1 MSPLTPESWPQPSPP
16 RSEVNTLREGVSLA
30 VSWGSAAV
38 VAIVAVVVLLGAP
51 DAAKVG
57 VVAVAVALAFAGVV
71 WRRRSWAG
79 WLSLSAVVVLII
91 LGVVSPDTRVDTLV
105 MGTYTVAFLAVLIT
119 SRPWGLVWISLG
131 VLAMSIVV
139 TRSDVVVQVGT
150 VEINVGSVAV
160 VQMVVAG
167 TWLWWAWH
175 AAVDKAA
182 ARDARAAEQE
192 HVIAESI
199 AVQER
204 TRAWRDTI
212 TRTHETILNDLRY
225 VLRTP
230 HIEHDRLRDQLL
242 TTRDRRSQPP
252 RGEEVLVGAAGLAR
266 LDATLRAEFV
276 GTLDVHLLTGD
287 SSAEQI
293 VDLEPVLLE
302 IVRNIGRHSDARRIE
317 IVVDDTGLRLRVTV
331 EDDGSTP
338 VAADATP
345 GIGRSVVVG
354 EALAALGAHLDEEP
368 HRCVITLPR
377 VTASFTSA
385 GRTLPLLFGVILVAS
400 ALGGSV
406 QFLLLLAGAS
416 LSYLPV
422 TLSACA
428 LTAVAVI
435 TVLRGRAAGLAVV
448 APAAVLAAAVPWGL
462 SAAEPIC
469 AQPPLVL
476 TTLNLSLNAFFAI
489 LLWASSRWAW
499 LLVAPAILGVLALDF
514 LPGVGCP
521 LQDSD
526 VLLSSAILIPAA
538 LALSWLSSRS
548 TARWER
554 EDRARWETEIVEM
567 ARAEADVD
575 LAQMLGD
582 SVDRAWAQM
591 WEIAEGAALTDERR
605 QRLRTVESTI
615 RASLQAD
622 PRVSGGFVLAARQVV
637 SEAALQNAPVHVRAL
652 RGSSDA
658 RPLPQEFIARLID
671 VVTGDPDSGASIHVF
686 FDGHDDYLAV
696 TVPAATA
703 AQAGFTPGD
712 IEDHVCCSIEVSHV
726 GDDPRDSEV
735 TIMVSRAAE
744 SSALAP
750 AVVG

>member
-1 MSPLTPESWPQPSPP
+1 
-16 RSEVNTLREGVSLA
+16 

-38 VAIVAVVVLLGAP
+38 IAVVAIVVAMSTP
-51 DAAKVG
+51 DAARIGIVST
-57 VVAVAVALAFAGVV
+57 ASALAVAGVV
-71 WRRRSWAG
+71 WRDRRWAW
-79 WLSLSAVVVLII
+79 WLSLSAVGVVLIMG
-91 LGVVSPDTRVDTLV
+91 LASPDTRVDTLV
-105 MGTYTVAFLAVLIT
+105 MGTYTVVFLAALVT
-119 SRPWGLVWISLG
+119 SRAWGLAWISLG

-150 VEINVGSVAV
+150 VDVNAGSVAV

-175 AAVDKAA
+175 GALDKAA
-182 ARDARAAEQE
+182 LRDARAEEQE

-204 TRAWRDTI
+204 TRAWRETI

-230 HIEHDRLRDQLL
+230 RIEHDRLRDQLL
-242 TTRDRRSQPP
+242 TTRDRRAQPP
-252 RGEEVLVGAAGLAR
+252 RGGEAFMGALGLED
-266 LDATLRAEFV
+266 LDAKLRSEFA
-276 GTLDVHLLTGD
+276 GALDFHMRSD
-287 SSAEQI
+287 EPSAERI
-293 VDLEPVLLE
+293 AEVEPALLE

-317 IVVDDTGLRLRVTV
+317 IVVDDVGGQLRITV

-338 VAADATP
+338 AAAESTP

-354 EALAALGAHLDEEP
+354 DALAALGAHLDEEP
-368 HRCVITLPR
+368 HRCVIVLPR
-377 VTASFTSA
+377 SKASFTSA

-422 TLSACA
+422 TLAACA

-435 TVLRGRAAGLAVV
+435 TVLRGRAAGLVV
-448 APAAVLAAAVPWGL
+448 LVAAAVLAAAVPWGL

-469 AQPPLVL
+469 AQAPLVL

-499 LLVAPAILGVLALDF
+499 LLVTPALTGVLALDL

-554 EDRARWETEIVEM
+554 EDRARWETEIAEI

-575 LAQMLGD
+575 LAHMLGD
-582 SVDRAWAQM
+582 SVDHAWAQM
-591 WEIAEGAALTDERR
+591 WEIAEGADLNDERR
-605 QRLRTVESTI
+605 QRLRAVESSI

-637 SEAALQNAPVHVRAL
+637 SEAATRNAPIHVRAL

-658 RPLPQEFIARLID
+658 RPLPSDFIARLTD
-671 VVTGDPDSGASIHVF
+671 VVTDDADAGASIHVF

-696 TVPAATA
+696 TVPGATA
-703 AQAGFTPGD
+703 ARAGFTPGEA
-712 IEDHVCCSIEVSHV
+712 EDHGCCSIEVSYV

-735 TIMVSRAAE
+735 TIVVSRPVE
-744 SSALAP
+744 SSATAP
-750 AVVG
+750 SVMG